1 MHMNKFIF
9 HGVGQGLFY
18 SGHLL
23 DNQYNFVYDCGSE
36 SKIVFLN
43 NAIDSLKPI
52 KDIDFVVIS
61 HLHVDHYKGLQKL
74 MNDYNVKKI
83 YLPYLGSG
91 NSMLVKLVL
100 AYSCFSMDDE
110 KTSGQQLLADDSRYA
125 LYDFMSGIYEGNG
138 DYARDTLIEFV
149 GESDG
154 EQIDNNGYFYTKYGF
169 NDSLETDSYW
179 KFIMFT
185 KRVSDKKLTNL
196 NSKIACEL
204 TKHHVASIEQLL
216 ERGLV
221 NDVRT
226 IYESVFGSKKLN
238 MTSTVLVHYPI
249 RDMHITY
256 SNSYFARDLFYNNHL
271 TPKRVTSILT
281 GDAEFDAKMLELLD
295 GELTQYGNQKSILQ
309 IPHHGS
315 RTNWNKLAKYKLY
328 FNDYVIS
335 FGLGNKYCHPS
346 QCIVNELGVVKIN
359 SLSLVTQLN
368 SFSYFVY

>member
-1 MHMNKFIF
+1 MN
-9 HGVGQGLFY
+9 
-18 SGHLL
+18 
-23 DNQYNFVYDCGSE
+23 
-36 SKIVFLN
+36 
-43 NAIDSLKPI
+43 
-52 KDIDFVVIS
+52 
-61 HLHVDHYKGLQKL
+61 
-74 MNDYNVKKI
+74 
-83 YLPYLGSG
+83 
-91 NSMLVKLVL
+91 
-100 AYSCFSMDDE
+100 DE

-125 LYDFMSGIYEGNG
+125 LFDFMSGIYEGNG
-138 DYARDTLIEFV
+138 DYSRDTLIEFV

-154 EQIDNNGYFYTKYGF
+154 EQIDNNGYFYRKHYF
-169 NDSLETDSYW
+169 NDSLETDPYW

-256 SNSYFARDLFYNNHL
+256 SNSYFSRDLFYNNHL